1 MHTSTIVTQ
10 GLNHKLLLQQ
20 SRWFQRLGLTRS
32 RIWTIETISSS
43 LITECVCCLL
53 SKKCVCWKMTDQ
65 TLNFEPLPKMGMWF
79 KTHDCEDGIFF
90 FCLSLERED
99 DGD

>member
-1 MHTSTIVTQ
+1 
-10 GLNHKLLLQQ
+10 
-20 SRWFQRLGLTRS
+20 
-32 RIWTIETISSS
+32 
-43 LITECVCCLL
+43 
-53 SKKCVCWKMTDQ
+53 MTDQ

-99 DGD
+99 DGDWHIERIDDMQLFFSSQLIVRLDWGGGRGSRVE